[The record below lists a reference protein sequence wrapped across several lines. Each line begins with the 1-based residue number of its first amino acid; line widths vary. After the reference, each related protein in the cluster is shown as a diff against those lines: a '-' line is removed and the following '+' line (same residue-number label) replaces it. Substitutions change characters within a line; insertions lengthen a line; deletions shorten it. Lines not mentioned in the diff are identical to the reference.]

1 MSLKSK
7 LENKDINGLISL
19 ACRIGNIKKSDLLSS
34 CRTGK
39 VSEIRICLGKILR
52 ECYDLTQMEVG
63 EILKRDHATI
73 HFYEKEHQ
81 NMLGLSYYNSIY
93 SELLL
98 FARDSGYDVDEK
110 RPGNTS
116 RFLALKHEIAALK
129 FENKEMKSKLKKYD
143 KLKELISL

>member
-73 HFYEKEHQ
+73 HFYEKENYKNQ
-81 NMLGLSYYNSIY
+81 
-93 SELLL
+93 
-98 FARDSGYDVDEK
+98 D
-110 RPGNTS
+110 
-116 RFLALKHEIAALK
+116 
-129 FENKEMKSKLKKYD
+129 KS
-143 KLKELISL
+143 